1 MCPDL
6 LDQHADRLP
15 HQWITGDD
23 ELGRPIEFRRKL
35 HARGE
40 QYLLAVPSHT
50 VIRDL
55 EVEPPEYQGKGRH
68 PVRPSV
74 RVDRWIVEQPAT
86 ACKRLDVRDA
96 EKGPLIIELL
106 KHRVETGT
114 RRKGGVS
121 EETLVVIRYRDR
133 DEAIVKQD
141 YYLSDAPA
149 TTPSEEFGRVAKAAH
164 RVEECFDRGKGEA
177 GSVHRL
183 TACQGR
189 Q

>member
-86 ACKRLDVRDA
+86 AWQRLDVRDA

-133 DEAIVKQD
+133 HYIASIIRLVFRCDSPRVVK
-141 YYLSDAPA
+141 
-149 TTPSEEFGRVAKAAH
+149 H
-164 RVEECFDRGKGEA
+164 RVET
-177 GSVHRL
+177 RL
-183 TACQGR
+183 KRNQLAR
-189 Q
+189 LYHWKRHNRLAPLNLERRRI